1 MKLNRQFTDARGRD
15 AAIRKWRHRPRGAG
29 GRSAVQCPITL
40 IAARRGASTAFT
52 LMELMVVVAIIG
64 LVGAMSLPAILQM
77 RHEAPMRK
85 AVNDFLEICDRARAG
100 AVLKDTTTTI
110 VFHPRAGQI
119 DLEGGDANQ
128 ALTSR
133 VGHKPIM
140 SSQLDPSVS
149 IEGLGINLQ
158 DWTQTDTAKVRF
170 YENGTCDEMTLILL
184 SGGQREMIT
193 LELATAL
200 PTVKNMQ

>member
-1 MKLNRQFTDARGRD
+1 MIFDCSFADQRGKD
-15 AAIRKWRHRPRGAG
+15 IALRKWRCHRCPRPRRTGGIRSGA
-29 GRSAVQCPITL
+29 A
-40 IAARRGASTAFT
+40 AFT

-64 LVGAMSLPAILQM
+64 LVGAMSVPAILQM

-85 AVNDFLEICDRARAG
+85 AVNDFMELCDRARAG

-110 VFHPRAGQI
+110 VFHPLAGEI

-133 VGHKPIM
+133 LGQKPIM

-149 IEGLGINLQ
+149 IEGLGINLK
-158 DWTQTDTAKVRF
+158 DWTLADTAKVHF
-170 YENGTCDEMTLILL
+170 YENGTCDEMTLIFL

-200 PTVKNMQ
+200 PTVKQLQ